1 MAQIIQLELLGKIK
15 SENCDHYVITILL
28 RNYIEPW
35 IYHFFIF
42 KLRFSTK
49 WSLLRPNMTV
59 IIVLRNDSNYVILK
73 KCSVGFRIYIY
84 STFGFKLVMSVN
96 EIFGFWSLSDV
107 FDFFEPYFCRLSFVE
122 PLFWYWFWENTFDSL
137 FFFLSAILV
146 WEFSACFSSESII
159 RWKVFKYGVK
169 MTKNSEI
176 LKTSLGT
183 DLIWTFR
190 QWSKHVTK
198 SNILHYWTKTR
209 HWLIV
214 ITKDTDG
221 NS

>member
-1 MAQIIQLELLGKIK
+1 MFQINQLELLQKIK
-15 SENCDHYVITILL
+15 SENCDHYVITNLL
-28 RNYIEPW
+28 RNYIKPW

-42 KLRFSTK
+42 KLSLSTK
-49 WSLLRPNMTV
+49 WSLLSSKMTFK
-59 IIVLRNDSNYVILK
+59 IVLRNYFNYVIPK
-73 KCSVGFRIYIY
+73 KRSVRFWIYIY
-84 STFGFKLVMSVN
+84 STFGFKFVMSVK
-96 EIFGFWSLSDV
+96 EIFGFSSLSDV
-107 FDFFEPYFCRLSFVE
+107 FDFFEPYFCKLSFVE
-122 PLFWYWFWENTFDSL
+122 PLFWYWFWEKTFDSL

-146 WEFSACFSSESII
+146 WEISACFSSESII
-159 RWKVFKYGVK
+159 RWNVFKNGVK

-190 QWSKHVTK
+190 QWPKHVTK

-214 ITKDTDG
+214 ITQHTDWD
-221 NS
+221 S